1 MFKEIRFN
9 DKSLLIEDGNIK
21 FIEDIKILSKGNDF
35 KKVIIKFNKDEIDNE
50 ALYEFLNDVIK
61 LCEDNHIKFD
71 FKPFVDPYS
80 YNIPKLKVGAVNI
93 LKDILPKNWK
103 IRSYLIDVRKRL
115 ENRVFL
121 LNSLPFASQGK
132 LVLEFNDPK
141 VFNQFLALI
150 KSFQEKYYVVNSKSS
165 EVDELIIKEM
175 SKRYYLT
182 HKFYK
187 VNNVKEKAYI
197 IANIIK
203 SGGLL
208 SREIRKELMDS
219 YSQGIG
225 NFDELGG
232 GSDYVFFRLSKY
244 SDEED
249 LVFDLNLLNDSEYII
264 HDADRWGDI
273 LNDSKN
279 RVNLKSINS
288 TYVGEVLVKHI
299 APISY
304 LKCINVDSE
313 SGKQE
318 LIKELKNLGINN
330 INGKPLEELIQV
342 SQRNRSIKKKLMLSV
357 FKMYNLIEGLDN
369 FRIIPRI
376 MKLIY
381 DKFY

>member
-115 ENRVFL
+115 EARVFL

-150 KSFQEKYYVVNSKSS
+150 KSFQEKYYVVNNKSK
-165 EVDELIIKEM
+165 VDELIIKEM

-244 SDEED
+244 SDEDD

-288 TYVGEVLVKHI
+288 TYVEEVLVKHI

-342 SQRNRSIKKKLMLSV
+342 SQRNTSIKKKLMLSV

-369 FRIIPRI
+369 FRIIPKI

>member
-71 FKPFVDPYS
+71 FKPFVDPYN

-150 KSFQEKYYVVNSKSS
+150 KSFQKKYYVVNNKS

-244 SDEED
+244 SDEDD
-249 LVFDLNLLNDSEYII
+249 LVFDLNLLNSSEYII
-264 HDADRWGDI
+264 HDADRWVDI

-304 LKCINVDSE
+304 LKYINVANE
-313 SGKQE
+313 NEKQE

-330 INGKPLEELIQV
+330 INGKSLEEVIQV

-357 FKMYNLIEGLDN
+357 FKIYNLIEGFDN
-369 FRIIPRI
+369 FRVIPKI
-376 MKLIY
+376 MKLVY

>member
-1 MFKEIRFN
+1 MFKEIKLN
-9 DKSLLIEDGNIK
+9 DKSLLIEDGNVK

-61 LCEDNHIKFD
+61 LCEDNHVKFD
-71 FKPFVDPYS
+71 FKPFVDPYN

-115 ENRVFL
+115 EARVFL
-121 LNSLPFASQGK
+121 LNSLPFDSQGK

-150 KSFQEKYYVVNSKSS
+150 KSFQEKYYVVNNKSK
-165 EVDELIIKEM
+165 VDELIIKEM

-244 SDEED
+244 SDEDD

-330 INGKPLEELIQV
+330 INGKPLEEVIQV
-342 SQRNRSIKKKLMLSV
+342 SQRNRSIKKRLMLSV

>member
-115 ENRVFL
+115 EARVFL

-150 KSFQEKYYVVNSKSS
+150 KSFQEKYYVVNNKSK
-165 EVDELIIKEM
+165 VDELIIKEM

-244 SDEED
+244 SDEDD

-342 SQRNRSIKKKLMLSV
+342 SQRNTSIKKKLMLSV

-369 FRIIPRI
+369 FRIIPKI

>member
-9 DKSLLIEDGNIK
+9 DRSLLIEDGNIK
-21 FIEDIKILSKGNDF
+21 FIEDIKIVSKGNDF
-35 KKVIIKFNKDEIDNE
+35 KKVIIKFNKDEIDNK
-50 ALYEFLNDVIK
+50 ALYEFLNDVIN
-61 LCEDNHIKFD
+61 LCKDNHIKFD

-132 LVLEFNDPK
+132 LVLEFSDPK

-150 KSFQEKYYVVNSKSS
+150 KSFQEKYYVVSNKSK
-165 EVDELIIKEM
+165 VDELIIKEM

-225 NFDELGG
+225 NLYELGG

-244 SDEED
+244 SDEDD
-249 LVFDLNLLNDSEYII
+249 LVFDLNLLNGSEYII
-264 HDADRWGDI
+264 HDD
-273 LNDSKN
+273 
-279 RVNLKSINS
+279 
-288 TYVGEVLVKHI
+288 GEI
-299 APISY
+299 
-304 LKCINVDSE
+304 
-313 SGKQE
+313 
-318 LIKELKNLGINN
+318 
-330 INGKPLEELIQV
+330 
-342 SQRNRSIKKKLMLSV
+342 
-357 FKMYNLIEGLDN
+357 F
-369 FRIIPRI
+369 
-376 MKLIY
+376 
-381 DKFY
+381 

>member
-71 FKPFVDPYS
+71 FKPFVDPYN

-141 VFNQFLALI
+141 VFNQFLDLI
-150 KSFQEKYYVVNSKSS
+150 KSFQEKYYVVNNKSK
-165 EVDELIIKEM
+165 VDELIIKEM

-244 SDEED
+244 SDEDD
-249 LVFDLNLLNDSEYII
+249 LVFDLNLLNSSEYII

-304 LKCINVDSE
+304 LKYINVANE
-313 SGKQE
+313 NEKQE

-330 INGKPLEELIQV
+330 INGKPLEEVIQV

>member
-35 KKVIIKFNKDEIDNE
+35 KKVIIKFNKDEIDNK
-50 ALYEFLNDVIK
+50 ALYEFINDVIK
-61 LCEDNHIKFD
+61 LCEDKHIKFD
-71 FKPFVDPYS
+71 FKPFVNPYS

-150 KSFQEKYYVVNSKSS
+150 KSFQEKYYVVSNKSK
-165 EVDELIIKEM
+165 VDELIIKEM

-208 SREIRKELMDS
+208 SKEIRRELMDS
-219 YSQGIG
+219 YCQGIG

-244 SDEED
+244 SDEDD
-249 LVFDLNLLNDSEYII
+249 LVFDLNLLNDGEYII

-304 LKCINVDSE
+304 LKCINVDNESE
-313 SGKQE
+313 KQE

-330 INGKPLEELIQV
+330 INGKPLKEVIQV

-357 FKMYNLIEGLDN
+357 FKIYNLIEGLDN
-369 FRIIPRI
+369 FRVIPKI

>member
-9 DKSLLIEDGNIK
+9 DRSLVIIEDGNIK
-21 FIEDIKILSKGNDF
+21 FIEDIKIVSKGNDF
-35 KKVIIKFNKDEIDNE
+35 KKVIIKFNKDEIDNK

-61 LCEDNHIKFD
+61 LCEDKHIKFD

-132 LVLEFNDPK
+132 LVLEFNNPK

-150 KSFQEKYYVVNSKSS
+150 KSFQEKYYVVSNKSK
-165 EVDELIIKEM
+165 VDELIIKEM

-203 SGGLL
+203 PGGLL

-244 SDEED
+244 SDEDD
-249 LVFDLNLLNDSEYII
+249 LVFDLNLLNDGECII
-264 HDADRWGDI
+264 HDADKWGDI

-304 LKCINVDSE
+304 LKYINVESE
-313 SGKQE
+313 NEKQE

-330 INGKPLEELIQV
+330 INGKPLEEVIQV
-342 SQRNRSIKKKLMLSV
+342 SQRNRSIKKRLMLSV

-369 FRIIPRI
+369 FRIISRI

>member
-35 KKVIIKFNKDEIDNE
+35 KKVIIKFNKEEIDNE
-50 ALYEFLNDVIK
+50 ALYEFLSDVIK

-71 FKPFVDPYS
+71 FKPFVDPYN

-115 ENRVFL
+115 EARVFL

-150 KSFQEKYYVVNSKSS
+150 KSFQEKYYVVNNKSK
-165 EVDELIIKEM
+165 VDELIIKEM

-244 SDEED
+244 SDEDD

-299 APISY
+299 VPISY
-304 LKCINVDSE
+304 LKYINVESE
-313 SGKQE
+313 NEKQE

-330 INGKPLEELIQV
+330 INGKPLEEVIQV
-342 SQRNRSIKKKLMLSV
+342 SQRNRSIKKKLMLSA
-357 FKMYNLIEGLDN
+357 FKIYNLIEGLDN
-369 FRIIPRI
+369 FRIIPKI